1 MSNGINPN
9 DPNRLNAAQF
19 NNKKKGNTPEANTE
33 SNAPVNPAPADRQT
47 VDADKILGLLGQMG
61 AQNLSQVENVA
72 MDKSMAA
79 FSNMIS
85 PEAHAK
91 LYSTFESSFKEEFG
105 FQPSPHLV
113 QEAVDNY
120 LIGPDGT
127 GKLVLRRSLR
137 GLVPDPILERRDKIG
152 FATPE
157 GSWLRTLTPWVEEV
171 LASDSGR
178 ANGLLRLPVVRK
190 RWQEMSD
197 GTRPFDPVA
206 WRWLNL
212 IRWADRLDVQID

>member
-19 NNKKKGNTPEANTE
+19 NNKKKGAAPEPGTDNNP
-33 SNAPVNPAPADRQT
+33 SVNAAPADRQT

-79 FSNMIS
+79 FANSVT

-105 FQPSPHLV
+105 FQPSPQLV
-113 QEAVDNY
+113 QEALDNY
-120 LIGPDGT
+120 LIG
-127 GKLVLRRSLR
+127 
-137 GLVPDPILERRDKIG
+137 
-152 FATPE
+152 TP
-157 GSWLRTLTPWVEEV
+157 
-171 LASDSGR
+171 AI
-178 ANGLLRLPVVRK
+178 
-190 RWQEMSD
+190 Q
-197 GTRPFDPVA
+197 
-206 WRWLNL
+206 
-212 IRWADRLDVQID
+212 Q